1 MKHNE
6 LGLHGADT
14 HSFIWTCSGLFLEKE
29 GEKTR
34 DTNFGLSQHFRWQI

>member
-14 HSFIWTCSGLFLEKE
+14 HSFIWAWSGLFLEKE
-29 GEKTR
+29 GENER
-34 DTNFGLSQHFRWQI
+34 HEFRTFAAF